1 MPPPP
6 PPSYKSSKW
15 PTHATISADIIL
27 GDAESDNFV
36 HDVEATF
43 YDDDDT
49 AHNGN
54 LNVWSREVPSPGIY
68 LVNNA
73 PFSTEDGIQISIND
87 GATYRRIPEGYDG
100 LDGDGATLPVVRPL
114 ICGIGVVVWVSEDRK
129 SCLIA
134 GWTYINK
141 KALWKKYLLSARFEA
156 GVRWDPW
163 YVAGLRFKV
172 YFECVLT
179 GRREDG
185 MIDTYIRRMTQL
197 EAAPQA
203 LLTSLD
209 IGTTKQTDR
218 AAKYKAIREKR
229 AAETKRQQES
239 AQEEGE
245 PMSTP
250 DLRINGSNDIPAAP
264 KSSKGGIAPQT
275 PSSPTTGLLTRKRA
289 RMDGC

>member
-27 GDAESDNFV
+27 GDAKSDNYV

-43 YDDDDT
+43 YDDDDE

-54 LNVWSREVPSPGIY
+54 LNLWSREVPTPGIY
-68 LVNNA
+68 IVNNA
-73 PFSTEDGIQISIND
+73 PFSTEGGIQISIND
-87 GATYRRIPEGYDG
+87 GATYRRIPDEIDG
-100 LDGDGATLPVVRPL
+100 LDGEAPSFPFIRPL
-114 ICGIGVVVWVSEDRK
+114 ISGIGVVVWVSEDKK
-129 SCLIA
+129 SCIIA
-134 GWTYINK
+134 GWTYISK
-141 KALWKKYLLSARFEA
+141 KALWRKYVTAAKFEA
-156 GVRWDPW
+156 GIRWDPW

-172 YFECVLT
+172 YFECVLI

-185 MIDTYIRRMTQL
+185 TLESYIRRMTQL
-197 EAAPQA
+197 DAAPQA

-209 IGTTKQTDR
+209 IGNTKQTDR

-229 AAETKRQQES
+229 ADTRRQQERTQDQDAPS
-239 AQEEGE
+239 L
-245 PMSTP
+245 TP
-250 DLRINGSNDIPAAP
+250 DHHMDESADTPAAP
-264 KSSKGGIAPQT
+264 KTSKGGIAPQT

-289 RMDGC
+289 RMEGC